1 MNDSIFT
8 NVPSFK
14 GTNPETPYDTSRV
27 ESSLESLDHLNRI
40 YAIALEVSKRE
51 KYMKAALESNG
62 DNVSVEVHQVAD
74 FTLVS
79 LEAIAEQLGLEASDS
94 KEKPNILIRA
104 YQKIL
109 KWFRTA
115 WFKIYKW
122 ARILLGAPLR
132 WEAEVEHKLADGE
145 YMVPQSAHYDVYHAL
160 ERMEDKGN
168 AQSASASSQIDS
180 VAQSIRKSIPPKDAE
195 LDHGVVVYNKE
206 QISAFMRGAGSVMK
220 MLDDKKDT
228 VQKFLDDG
236 TPTIETARERQ
247 EALMVIR
254 DITFVVTDLARNVS
268 FFKSAVDSVNEKN
281 KVKWS
286 K

>member
-14 GTNPETPYDTSRV
+14 GVNPETPYDTSRV
-27 ESSLESLDHLNRI
+27 ESSLESLDHINRI

-62 DNVSVEVHQVAD
+62 DDVSVEVHQVAD

-109 KWFRTA
+109 EWFRTA

-132 WEAEVEHKLADGE
+132 WEAEVEHNLIDGE
-145 YMVPQSAHYDVYHAL
+145 YMVPKSAHYDVYQAL
-160 ERMEDKGN
+160 DKMEDK
-168 AQSASASSQIDS
+168 
-180 VAQSIRKSIPPKDAE
+180 
-195 LDHGVVVYNKE
+195 
-206 QISAFMRGAGSVMK
+206 AFDY
-220 MLDDKKDT
+220 LLT
-228 VQKFLDDG
+228 
-236 TPTIETARERQ
+236 
-247 EALMVIR
+247 
-254 DITFVVTDLARNVS
+254 
-268 FFKSAVDSVNEKN
+268 
-281 KVKWS
+281 
-286 K
+286 